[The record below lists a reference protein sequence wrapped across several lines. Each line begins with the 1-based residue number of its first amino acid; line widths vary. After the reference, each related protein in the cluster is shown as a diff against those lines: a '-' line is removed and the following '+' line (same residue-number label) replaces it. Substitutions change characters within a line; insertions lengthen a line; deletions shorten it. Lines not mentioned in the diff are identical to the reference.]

1 MGFKKL
7 LDVVSLRRVPNLPTH
22 RSPERREPSESG
34 NRLPQRDRQQWVP
47 ATASFSARPQLL
59 TTSTLSQIQRSPL
72 VSQEVVTR
80 LVLLQSGKMVA
91 EGLRDA
97 VPTQEAIQDVFQVEA
112 ELVATKAGEPLYF
125 FHPRGLAPS

>member
-1 MGFKKL
+1 
-7 LDVVSLRRVPNLPTH
+7 
-22 RSPERREPSESG
+22 
-34 NRLPQRDRQQWVP
+34 
-47 ATASFSARPQLL
+47 
-59 TTSTLSQIQRSPL
+59 
-72 VSQEVVTR
+72 VVTR